1 MGPPPVEE
9 GIRKVI
15 RARDIT
21 VRYGEKLVLDHFNLS
36 VPETGLTFLS
46 GASGRGKTTL
56 LRVLAGLSTPESGE
70 VSLPGR
76 AVLLF
81 QEDRLFPWRT
91 VWQQI
96 EDVLPK
102 AEAGRAA
109 EFLALTELTEAAELR
124 PAQLSGGMA
133 RRLALARAL
142 ALSGAVYLL
151 DEPFAGVDLARAE
164 RILARMRS
172 LSRPM
177 LLTGHVPELARLCDR
192 VVEML

>member
-81 QEDRLFPWRT
+81 QGDRLFPWRT
-91 VWQQI
+91 VRQQI

>member
-91 VWQQI
+91 VRQQI

-151 DEPFAGVDLARAE
+151 DEPFAGVDLARAK

>member
-1 MGPPPVEE
+1 M
-9 GIRKVI
+9 
-15 RARDIT
+15 
-21 VRYGEKLVLDHFNLS
+21 
-36 VPETGLTFLS
+36 
-46 GASGRGKTTL
+46 
-56 LRVLAGLSTPESGE
+56 
-70 VSLPGR
+70 
-76 AVLLF
+76 LLF

-91 VWQQI
+91 VRQQI

-151 DEPFAGVDLARAE
+151 DEPFAGVDLGRGGAHFSADA
-164 RILARMRS
+164 ISKPANAAH
-172 LSRPM
+172 RPCAG
-177 LLTGHVPELARLCDR
+177 TGPTL
-192 VVEML
+192 

>member
-76 AVLLF
+76 AGLLF
-81 QEDRLFPWRT
+81 QEDRRVPWRT
-91 VWQQI
+91 VRQQI

>member
-1 MGPPPVEE
+1 M
-9 GIRKVI
+9 I

>member
-91 VWQQI
+91 VRQQI

>member
-15 RARDIT
+15 QARDIT

-46 GASGRGKTTL
+46 GTSGRGKTTL

-91 VWQQI
+91 ARQQI

-172 LSRPM
+172 LRRPM

-192 VVEML
+192 VVEM

>member
-36 VPETGLTFLS
+36 VSETGLTFLS

>member
-177 LLTGHVPELARLCDR
+177 LLTGHVPELALLCDR

>member
-36 VPETGLTFLS
+36 VPETGVTFLS

-91 VWQQI
+91 VRQQI

>member
-81 QEDRLFPWRT
+81 QEDRLFPWRN
-91 VWQQI
+91 VRQQI

>member
-21 VRYGEKLVLDHFNLS
+21 VRHGEKLVLDHFNLS

-133 RRLALARAL
+133 RRLALARA
-142 ALSGAVYLL
+142 
-151 DEPFAGVDLARAE
+151 
-164 RILARMRS
+164 RS
-172 LSRPM
+172 TPAKGSSR
-177 LLTGHVPELARLCDR
+177 R
-192 VVEML
+192 